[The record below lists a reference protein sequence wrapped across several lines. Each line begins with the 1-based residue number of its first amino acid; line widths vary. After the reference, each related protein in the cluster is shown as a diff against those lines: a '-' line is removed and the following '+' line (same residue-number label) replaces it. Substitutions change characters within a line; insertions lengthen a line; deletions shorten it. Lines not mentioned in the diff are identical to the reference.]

1 MDRNKSR
8 VLRTAAVLI
17 AVAATIYFIRW
28 QLFGFPQE
36 MLRYLMDD
44 VAFLLIQALI
54 VWLVLDRV
62 LRQMER
68 ESMMNKLNM
77 VIGAFYSELGT
88 TLMGAI
94 ASFDAEFCDVRP
106 HFLVRPGWST
116 EQYAEAKSLVSTYD
130 FSIELNCGDLPGL
143 KALLVQHRS
152 FLLSLLENQNLMEH
166 ETFTELLWAVFH
178 LTEELAVRPDVTCL
192 PAPDARHITV
202 DVQRAYRLLI
212 AEWLDYMRH
221 LQTQYP
227 HLFSFAVRTNP
238 LDPEARVTVTS

>member
-1 MDRNKSR
+1 MSQDRR
-8 VLRTAAVLI
+8 RTVRITVVLVCVAAV
-17 AVAATIYFIRW
+17 IYLVRW
-28 QLFGFPQE
+28 RVFGFPE
-36 MLRYLMDD
+36 ELLRYLMDD

-68 ESMMNKLNM
+68 EAMMNKLNM

-94 ASFDAEFCDVRP
+94 ASFDEEFSDIRP
-106 HFLVRPGWST
+106 HLLVHSDWNDDS
-116 EQYAEAKSLVSTYD
+116 YARATAAIRSYD
-130 FSIELNCGDLPGL
+130 FSIELHCGDLPAL
-143 KALLVQHRS
+143 KALLLQHRA
-152 FLLSLLENQNLMEH
+152 FMLSLLENQNLLEH

-178 LTEELAVRPDVTCL
+178 LTEELAVRPDVRCL
-192 PAPDARHITV
+192 SGPDARHITV
-202 DVQRAYRLLI
+202 DVKRAYQLLI
-212 AEWLDYMRH
+212 TEWLGYMRH

-238 LDPEARVTVTS
+238 FDPEASVTVSA

>member
-1 MDRNKSR
+1 MNNSGKREI
-8 VLRTAAVLI
+8 RTAAIVLGL
-17 AVAATIYFIRW
+17 AALIYVLRW
-28 QLFGFPQE
+28 QIFDHPDE

-44 VAFLLIQALI
+44 VAFLLIQAMI

-62 LRQMER
+62 LRRMER

-94 ASFDAEFCDVRP
+94 AAFDAEFCDVRP
-106 HFLVRPGWST
+106 YLLVRQDWT
-116 EQYAEAKSLVSTYD
+116 AERYAQAKATLSGYD
-130 FSIELNCGDLPGL
+130 FSIELGCGDLPAL
-143 KALLVQHRS
+143 KALLVQHRG
-152 FLLSLLENQNLMEH
+152 FLLSLLENQNLLEH
-166 ETFTELLWAVFH
+166 EKFTELLWAVFH

-192 PAPDARHITV
+192 PPSDAAHITL
-202 DVQRAYRLLI
+202 DTTRAYRFLI
-212 AEWLDYMRH
+212 SEWLDYMRH

-238 LDPEARVTVTS
+238 LDPDAQATVTG

>member
-1 MDRNKSR
+1 MGDSR
-8 VLRTAAVLI
+8 RRETLTAAIVIGLATLI
-17 AVAATIYFIRW
+17 YLLRW
-28 QLFGFPQE
+28 QMFGHPEE

-44 VAFLLIQALI
+44 IAFLLIQAMI

-62 LRQMER
+62 LRRMER

-77 VIGAFYSELGT
+77 VIGAFYSEVGT

-94 ASFDAEFCDVRP
+94 ASFDEEFSSVREY
-106 HFLVRPGWST
+106 VRVTQKWTP
-116 EQYAEAKSLVSTYD
+116 EHYARAKDALNSYD
-130 FSIELNCGDLPGL
+130 FSIELQCGDLPGL

-152 FLLSLLENQNLMEH
+152 FLLSLLENQNLLEH
-166 ETFTELLWAVFH
+166 ETFTDLLWAVFH

-192 PAPDARHITV
+192 PPSDAAHITL
-202 DVQRAYRLLI
+202 DTKRAYRLLI
-212 AEWLDYMRH
+212 SEWLDYMRH

-238 LDPEARVTVTS
+238 LDPDARVTVTD

>member
-1 MDRNKSR
+1 MSRDRTR
-8 VLRTAAVLI
+8 VARTAAVLI
-17 AVAATIYFIRW
+17 GVAALIYLLRW
-28 QLFGFPQE
+28 QIFGYPNE

-68 ESMMNKLNM
+68 ESMLNKLNM
-77 VIGAFYSELGT
+77 VIGAFYSEIGT
-88 TLMGAI
+88 ALMGAI

-106 HFLVRPGWST
+106 RLLVKPGWT
-116 EQYAEAKSLVSTYD
+116 AAQYADAKSLVAEYD
-130 FSIELNCGDLPGL
+130 FSIELQCGDLPGL
-143 KALLVQHRS
+143 KALLIQHRS
-152 FLLSLLENQNLMEH
+152 FLLSLLENQNLLEH

-178 LTEELAVRPDVTCL
+178 LSEELAVRPDVSCL
-192 PAPDARHITV
+192 QPSDARHITV
-202 DVQRAYRLLI
+202 DTQRAYRLLI
-212 AEWLDYMRH
+212 SEWLDYMRH

-238 LDPEARVTVTS
+238 LDPEAEVVVTE

>member
-1 MDRNKSR
+1 MNQNRTR
-8 VLRTAAVLI
+8 VMRTAAVMI
-17 AVAATIYFIRW
+17 GVATVIYLLRW
-28 QLFGFPQE
+28 QIFGFPDE

-62 LRQMER
+62 LRQWER
-68 ESMMNKLNM
+68 ESMLNKLNM
-77 VIGAFYSELGT
+77 VIGAFYGEVGT

-106 HFLVRPGWST
+106 RLLVKPGWT
-116 EQYAEAKSLVSTYD
+116 DAQYADAKSLVAEYD
-130 FSIELNCGDLPGL
+130 FSIELHCGDLPGL
-143 KALLVQHRS
+143 KALLLQHRG
-152 FLLSLLENQNLMEH
+152 FFLSLLENQNLLEH

-192 PAPDARHITV
+192 QPTDALHITL
-202 DVQRAYRLLI
+202 DTQRVYRLLI

-238 LDPEARVTVTS
+238 LDPEAQVTVTQ